1 MILIAIGNTHT
12 LLAESRDG
20 KHFATLR
27 LPTPPATAHA
37 PDPGQLPAPWPEKLR
52 QGPVFL
58 GGVVPHAA
66 QAWAQ
71 ALGRWGIPVREPD
84 PGVFQRHVPHA
95 YTPAASLG
103 FDRRCCLLAAALDY
117 PHQDS
122 IVIDAGTAITI
133 DLYAQGRF
141 QGGRILPGMRMS
153 LLALAQDTALLPDLC
168 PDGETPL
175 LGNDTAASI
184 RSGVYHMLASA
195 LQGAI
200 TQYRQRAPQA
210 QIILTGGDAPR
221 FLSALPSAQHLPQL
235 LLRGFYLWAQG

>member
-12 LLAESRDG
+12 LLAESSDG

-27 LPTPPATAHA
+27 LPTAA
-37 PDPGQLPAPWPEKLR
+37 PDLNLLPTPWLEKLR

-66 QAWAQ
+66 QAWTQ
-71 ALGRWGIPVREPD
+71 TLGRRGIPLREPD
-84 PGVFQRHVPHA
+84 PAVFQRHVPHD

-122 IVIDAGTAITI
+122 ILIDAGTAITT

-153 LLALAQDTALLPDLC
+153 LLALAQGTALLPDLY

-175 LGNDTAASI
+175 LGNDTATSI
-184 RSGVYHMLASA
+184 RSGVQHMLASA

-200 TQYRQRAPQA
+200 TQYRQCAPQA
-210 QIILTGGDAPR
+210 QTILTGGDAHR

>member
-12 LLAESRDG
+12 LLAESADG
-20 KHFATLR
+20 KHFVTLH
-27 LPTPPATAHA
+27 LPTPPTAA
-37 PDPGQLPAPWPEKLR
+37 PDPGQLPAPWAEKLR

-71 ALGRWGIPVREPD
+71 ALGHQGIPVRVPD
-84 PGVFQRHVPHA
+84 PAVFQRHVPHA

-122 IVIDAGTAITI
+122 ILIDAGTAITI
-133 DLYAQGRF
+133 DLYAQGCF
-141 QGGRILPGMRMS
+141 QGGRILPGLRMS
-153 LLALAQDTALLPDLC
+153 LLALAQGTALLPDLS
-168 PDGETPL
+168 PDGEAPL

-221 FLSALPSAQHLPQL
+221 FFSALPPTQHLPQL
-235 LLRGFYLWAQG
+235 LLRGFYLWAKG

>member
-12 LLAESRDG
+12 LLAESTDG
-20 KHFATLR
+20 KHFAVLG
-27 LPTPPATAHA
+27 LPTAAA
-37 PDPGQLPAPWPEKLR
+37 DPGQLPAPWPEKLR
-52 QGPVFL
+52 QESVFL

-66 QAWAQ
+66 QAWTQ
-71 ALGRWGIPVREPD
+71 TLGRLGIPAREPD
-84 PGVFQRHVPHA
+84 PAVFQRRVPHA

-122 IVIDAGTAITI
+122 IVIDAGTAVTI

-141 QGGRILPGMRMS
+141 QGGRILPGLSMS
-153 LLALAQDTALLPDLC
+153 LLALAQGTALLPNLSPEGDI
-168 PDGETPL
+168 PL

-184 RSGVYHMLASA
+184 RSGVHHMLASA

-200 TQYRQRAPQA
+200 TQYRQRAPNA

-221 FLSALPSAQHLPQL
+221 FLPALPPTQHLPQL
-235 LLRGFYLWAQG
+235 LLRGFYLWAKG

>member
-12 LLAESRDG
+12 LLAESTDG

-27 LPTPPATAHA
+27 LATPPAGT
-37 PDPGQLPAPWPEKLR
+37 PDPSQLPPPWPQKLR
-52 QGPVFL
+52 LGPVFL

-66 QAWAQ
+66 KGWAQ
-71 ALGRWGIPVREPD
+71 ILGHWSIPVREPD
-84 PGVFQRHVPHA
+84 PAVFQRLVPHA
-95 YTPAASLG
+95 YIPAQSLG
-103 FDRRCCLLAAALDY
+103 FDRCCCLLAAALDY

-122 IVIDAGTAITI
+122 IIIDAGTAVTI

-141 QGGRILPGMRMS
+141 QGGRILPGLTMS
-153 LLALAQDTALLPDLC
+153 LFALAQGTALLPNLSPEGDI
-168 PDGETPL
+168 PL

-200 TQYRQRAPQA
+200 TQYRQRATHA

-221 FLSALPSAQHLPQL
+221 FLPTLPATQHIPQL

>member
-12 LLAESRDG
+12 LLAESADG

-27 LPTPPATAHA
+27 LPTAV
-37 PDPGQLPAPWPEKLR
+37 PDLNLLPAPWPEKLR

-71 ALGRWGIPVREPD
+71 ALGHQGIPMREPD
-84 PGVFQRHVPHA
+84 PAVFQRQVLHA
-95 YTPAASLG
+95 YTPADSLG

-122 IVIDAGTAITI
+122 IVIDAGTAVTI
-133 DLYAQGRF
+133 GLYAQGRF
-141 QGGRILPGMRMS
+141 QGGRILPGLSMS
-153 LLALAQDTALLPDLC
+153 LLALAQGTALLPDLS
-168 PDGETPL
+168 PDGDIPL

-200 TQYRQRAPQA
+200 TQYRQCAPQA

-221 FLSALPSAQHLPQL
+221 FLPALPPTQHIPQL
-235 LLRGFYLWAQG
+235 LLRGFYLWAKG